1 MEQTE
6 KHEDKKDFPQ
16 DPLSEL
22 GEPPK
27 EKKPIR
33 ISKGDL
39 RKKARERAKDRPI
52 HERIMQKLF
61 SRVDQKSYKELIINC
76 EALETRVAL
85 LKEGRC
91 EERANRRLRQSGNF
105 AKSKNSK

>member
-6 KHEDKKDFPQ
+6 KHEDKKDSPE
-16 DPLSEL
+16 DSLNEL

-61 SRVDQKSYKELIINC
+61 SRVDQKSNKELIIN
-76 EALETRVAL
+76 
-85 LKEGRC
+85 
-91 EERANRRLRQSGNF
+91 
-105 AKSKNSK
+105 